1 MPTLLMNLRGVPD
14 DEADEVRELLRARHI
29 DFYETPPSRWFI
41 SMGGIWLPDGAP
53 VDTARE
59 ALAAYQRERRERMR
73 AEYERRKQAGEVD
86 TVATVFR
93 RDPARFILYTA
104 VCVGLLYLMTVPFL
118 HIAG

>member
-1 MPTLLMNLRGVPD
+1 MPTLLMNLRSVPD
-14 DEADEVRELLRARHI
+14 DEAEEVRELLRKHHI

-53 VDTARE
+53 VDAARR
-59 ALAAYQRERRERMR
+59 ALAEYQCERRERMR

-86 TVATVFR
+86 TFATVLR
-93 RDPARFILYTA
+93 REPARVILYTA
-104 VCVGLLYLMTVPFL
+104 VCAGLLYLMTVPFL

>member
-14 DEADEVRELLRARHI
+14 DEADEVREVLRSRHI

-59 ALAAYQRERRERMR
+59 ALAAYQVERRERMR
-73 AEYERRKQAGEVD
+73 ADYEQRRMAGD
-86 TVATVFR
+86 TDTFASAFR
-93 RDPARFILYTA
+93 REPLRFILYGLA
-104 VCVGLLYLMTVPFL
+104 CAGLLYLMTVPFL
-118 HIAG
+118 FFPT